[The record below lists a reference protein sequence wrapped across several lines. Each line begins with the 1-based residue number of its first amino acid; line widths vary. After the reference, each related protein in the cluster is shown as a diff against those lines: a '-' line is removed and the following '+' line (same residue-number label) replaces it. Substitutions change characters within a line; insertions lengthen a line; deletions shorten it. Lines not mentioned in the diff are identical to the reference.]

1 MKTWALIALV
11 SVSLIATS
19 PVPAA
24 EGKLKALIVDGQ
36 NNHSWA
42 TTTPVMKDILN
53 ASGRFTVEVATS
65 PKKGQSLE
73 NFKPDFAAYDV
84 IVLNYNGADWTNATQ
99 KAFEDYMAGGGG
111 LVIVHGSDNP
121 FSKWQ
126 AFNEMIALGG
136 WGGRNEKSGPY
147 VYWKDGKIVRDMSPG
162 RGGMHG
168 KRTPYAV
175 DTRQPDHPIMAGL
188 PTSWMHPSDEL
199 YAKLRGPAKN
209 LTVLATA
216 YSDPKTNGTGRHE
229 PALMAIEYGKG
240 RTFHT
245 VLGHGPEHMHCVGF
259 LVTFQRGTEWAA
271 TGKVTLTDVPA
282 DFPTAKKTSVREK
295 IAAAPAAATSSAAKV
310 IEPIQGADFSAFRG
324 DTGAWLMA
332 AEIFKDAANEK
343 KLAWKP
349 GTGAAVNG
357 PTGRTKHLFTKA
369 EHGDCEA
376 HIEFMVPKSSNSGV
390 YFQGRYEIQVFDSW
404 GVEKPKH
411 SDCGGI
417 YQRWHSGNRDRSQTE
432 RGYEGRP
439 PKVNASKAPGEW
451 QTFDVIFKAP
461 RFNASGQK
469 TADAVFVKVVHN
481 GKVIHENQEVTGPTR
496 AAAFNDEKPLGP
508 MMFQGDHG
516 PVAYRNV
523 RIVTK

>member
-147 VYWKDGKIVRDMSPG
+147 VYWKDGKIVRDTSPG
-162 RGGMHG
+162 RGGTHG

-175 DTRQPDHPIMAGL
+175 DTREPDHPIMAGL
-188 PTSWMHPSDEL
+188 PKSWMHPSDEL

-332 AEIFKDAANEK
+332 AEIF
-343 KLAWKP
+343 
-349 GTGAAVNG
+349 
-357 PTGRTKHLFTKA
+357 
-369 EHGDCEA
+369 
-376 HIEFMVPKSSNSGV
+376 
-390 YFQGRYEIQVFDSW
+390 
-404 GVEKPKH
+404 
-411 SDCGGI
+411 
-417 YQRWHSGNRDRSQTE
+417 
-432 RGYEGRP
+432 
-439 PKVNASKAPGEW
+439 
-451 QTFDVIFKAP
+451 
-461 RFNASGQK
+461 
-469 TADAVFVKVVHN
+469 
-481 GKVIHENQEVTGPTR
+481 
-496 AAAFNDEKPLGP
+496 
-508 MMFQGDHG
+508 
-516 PVAYRNV
+516 
-523 RIVTK
+523 